1 MADET
6 EKTEDVVE
14 APAVETSTDAA
25 AGAAIASESDST
37 AAADADVAD
46 AIEEAAGESA
56 EAAGAPAADEAPAA
70 EEAPAADEAPAA
82 EEAPAVAEAPIAPI
96 TKATTPQQRKE
107 ERRKAKLAE
116 AGSRPTR
123 TAEERQSE
131 REALRKAKAL
141 ARSRQRGQA
150 REKYKASEHERAL
163 TPPREHVVGLKKTR
177 QGIVVSDKAAKTI
190 TVRIDV
196 ARPHRKYKKIV
207 RTSMT
212 LHAHDE
218 SNNAHIGDTVV
229 VQESRPLSATKRWRL
244 VEVLER
250 AK

>member
-6 EKTEDVVE
+6 ETTE
-14 APAVETSTDAA
+14 APAPVSEVEETEVGDAA
-25 AGAAIASESDST
+25 AEPEVEAT
-37 AAADADVAD
+37 PVAAA
-46 AIEEAAGESA
+46 EPA
-56 EAAGAPAADEAPAA
+56 EK
-70 EEAPAADEAPAA
+70 
-82 EEAPAVAEAPIAPI
+82 IAPI
-96 TKATTPQQRKE
+96 TSATTPQQRKAA
-107 ERRKAKLAE
+107 RTKAKLAE
-116 AGSRPTR
+116 SGARPAR
-123 TAEERQSE
+123 TPEERQAE
-131 REALRKAKAL
+131 RDALRKAKAA
-141 ARSRQRGQA
+141 ARTRQRGQA
-150 REKYKASEHERAL
+150 RAKYKASEHERVQ

-196 ARPHRKYKKIV
+196 ARPHRKYHKIV

-218 SNNAHIGDTVV
+218 SNHAHIGDTVV

-244 VEVLER
+244 VEVVER